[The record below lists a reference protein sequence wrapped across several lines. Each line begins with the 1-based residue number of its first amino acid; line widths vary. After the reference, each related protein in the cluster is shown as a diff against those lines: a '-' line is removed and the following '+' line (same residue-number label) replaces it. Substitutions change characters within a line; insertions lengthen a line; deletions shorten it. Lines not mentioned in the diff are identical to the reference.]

1 MRPGIR
7 REMSPH
13 SGVKKGATGYAR
25 GAPLIF
31 SDILSDLW
39 PFFKNEFSLADGN
52 AHFPWTQLQLPFNF
66 KPVVAQLLDAH
77 VANDASGFGKRSS
90 LSW

>member
-1 MRPGIR
+1 MLTGKSAGCPALPACGRQVGGEESRPCNRIYISRKPRPVGG
-7 REMSPH
+7 E
-13 SGVKKGATGYAR
+13 
-25 GAPLIF
+25 L
-31 SDILSDLW
+31 
-39 PFFKNEFSLADGN
+39 
-52 AHFPWTQLQLPFNF
+52 HFPWTQLQLPFNF